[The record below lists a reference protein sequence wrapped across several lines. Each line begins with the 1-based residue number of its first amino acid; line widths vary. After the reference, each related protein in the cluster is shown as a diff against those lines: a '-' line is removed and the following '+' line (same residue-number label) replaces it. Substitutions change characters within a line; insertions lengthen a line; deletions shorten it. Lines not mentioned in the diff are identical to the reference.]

1 MEGFWRSESYG
12 MFAGVM
18 DVTLRVLGEQAAE
31 LAAVML
37 VFVILSCPVMSTQL
51 PMGGTEGG
59 KFCSV

>member
-1 MEGFWRSESYG
+1 

-18 DVTLRVLGEQAAE
+18 EVTLRVLGEQAAE

-37 VFVILSCPVMSTQL
+37 VFVILSCPVTSTQL
-51 PMGGTEGG
+51 PTGGVDVG

>member
-1 MEGFWRSESYG
+1 

-31 LAAVML
+31 LAAVVL